1 MVPESKSNQNFIIV
15 FFNCKNVNTSK
26 PLVVRLAKSTDFILL
41 QEHWLF
47 DCQLASLKEIHE
59 SFTGIDKAV
68 DSADPI
74 LPVQMPRGYGDV
86 SILWKKNIYH
96 LVSVVP
102 DGGNRIQCIT
112 IRAEKPILL
121 VSIYM
126 PCKGVTDNHEA
137 FADCLDQLSEI
148 LLKYK
153 DTHSILLGGD
163 FNEDLAQGS
172 ARRSNSLKEFLAEHS
187 LTTTATDKTFIHLN
201 GTDSS
206 TIDYIF
212 YQNITARDI
221 SFITRLDL
229 PENNSDHYPIKCVI
243 ALSLDRAIRKESKA
257 VNSQRVNWKKVDME
271 AYRPNLVEL
280 LSGFEI
286 TSASSVAW
294 TIVLPS
300 LMVFYTE
307 RLSLQVL
314 LKSGE

>member
-1 MVPESKSNQNFIIV
+1 
-15 FFNCKNVNTSK
+15 
-26 PLVVRLAKSTDFILL
+26 
-41 QEHWLF
+41 
-47 DCQLASLKEIHE
+47 
-59 SFTGIDKAV
+59 
-68 DSADPI
+68 
-74 LPVQMPRGYGDV
+74 MPRGYGGV
-86 SILWKKNIYH
+86 GILWKRNIDR

-102 DGGNRIQCIT
+102 DGGNRIQCIS

-126 PCKGVTDNHEA
+126 PCKGVSDNHEA

-172 ARRSNSLKEFLAEHS
+172 AGRSNSLKEFLAEHS
-187 LTTTATDKTFIHLN
+187 LTTTATDKTFIHTN

-221 SFITRLDL
+221 SSITRLDL

-243 ALSLDRAIRKESKA
+243 ALSLDRAVRKESKA
-257 VNSQRVNWKKVDME
+257 FNSQRVNWKKVDME
-271 AYRPNLVEL
+271 AYRSNLVEL

-286 TSASSVAW
+286 TSASISGLDNSVTKFNGILHRVAELAGPTKVRRMRKPKLVVW
-294 TIVLPS
+294 SPEIRLVLAEKKKA
-300 LMVFYTE
+300 FAE
-307 RLSLQVL
+307 RKYGGQP
-314 LKSGE
+314 